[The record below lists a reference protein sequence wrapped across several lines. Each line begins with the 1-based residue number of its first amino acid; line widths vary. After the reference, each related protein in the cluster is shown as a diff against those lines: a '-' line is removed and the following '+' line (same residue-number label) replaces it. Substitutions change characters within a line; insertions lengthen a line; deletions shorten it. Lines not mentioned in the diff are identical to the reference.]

1 MDQNSLLSVCIPTYN
16 NAACLK
22 ECLESLV
29 AQVEPYRIPICVSDN
44 ASTDSTIEVLSSFKK
59 ERYPFLYFQSNDEN
73 LGFGKN
79 AVKAATMASSKYVWS
94 FGDRRRLL
102 PNSFDRIYRTLSEND
117 LSLLMLN
124 HESVPQLYQVMTVRD
139 KRYSSARK
147 VFLELS
153 FCAQAIGLQILPL
166 EAWRSEVLKKYL
178 NDELSDWIF
187 YTAIYEFLASLKSVN
202 AMFLALPTV
211 DSTKRWG
218 GQWESRYFQVWTT
231 LKNTINALPKVY
243 SDDDKEF
250 VIRYMAKLLFL
261 FSTKLLWVRSKG
273 IYNES
278 VFNMLREDFLKYT
291 NTSLSLART
300 ISMLPTAFLK
310 LYYELYSIGRKGM
323 RMFIHTR
330 APLNPLSARLSTKTS
345 AEGPELA
352 S

>member
-16 NAACLK
+16 NAASLK

-29 AQVEPYRIPICVSDN
+29 AQVEPYRIPIYVSDN

-73 LGFGKN
+73 LGFDKN

-94 FGDRRRLL
+94 LGDRRRLL

-124 HESVPQLYQVMTVRD
+124 NKSTPGLNQVMTVRD

-147 VFLELS
+147 VFLELF
-153 FCAQAIGLQILPL
+153 FCAGTIGLQILPL
-166 EAWRSEVLKKYL
+166 EAWRSEVLEKYL
-178 NDELSDWIF
+178 NEEFRDWIL
-187 YTAIYEFLASLKSVN
+187 YPAIYEFLASLKSVN

-211 DSTKRWG
+211 DSTNRWG
-218 GQWESRYFQVWTT
+218 CQWGSRHFQVWTT
-231 LKNTINALPKVY
+231 WKNTINALPKVY

-250 VIRYMAKLLFL
+250 VIRYNAKLAYLS
-261 FSTKLLWVRSKG
+261 STTLLLLRSKG
-273 IYNES
+273 VYNES
-278 VFNMLREDFLKYT
+278 VFNMFREDFLKYT

-300 ISMLPTAFLK
+300 ISMLPIPFLK
-310 LYYELYSIGRKGM
+310 LYYQLYSIGREGM
-323 RMFIHTR
+323 RTFIHIK
-330 APLNPLSARLSTKTS
+330 APLNPLKVRTFQPK
-345 AEGPELA
+345 P
-352 S
+352 

>member
-73 LGFGKN
+73 LGFDKN

-117 LSLLMLN
+117 LSLLMLKL
-124 HESVPQLYQVMTVRD
+124 ESAPQEYQVMPMRD

-153 FCAQAIGLQILPL
+153 FCAQTIGLQILPL

-178 NDELSDWIF
+178 NEEFRYWIS
-187 YTAIYEFLASLKSVN
+187 YPAIYEFLASLKSVN

-211 DSTKRWG
+211 DSTNRWG
-218 GQWESRYFQVWTT
+218 CQWESRYFQVWITW
-231 LKNTINALPKVY
+231 KNTINALPKVY

-250 VIRYMAKLLFL
+250 VIRYTAKLAFL
-261 FSTKLLWVRSKG
+261 SSTNLLWLRSKG
-273 IYNES
+273 VYNES
-278 VFNMLREDFLKYT
+278 MFNLFHEDFLKYT

-310 LYYELYSIGRKGM
+310 LYYKLRSIGSKGM
-323 RMFIHTR
+323 RTFIHTR
-330 APLNPLSARLSTKTS
+330 APLNPLEVHAFQPKPQQRVQN
-345 AEGPELA
+345 
-352 S
+352 